1 MKEYKPIIVDHL
13 DLIGDK
19 TYLDDETLSSYHV
32 MAYRLKKLAK
42 KNMRKVKRREKIK
55 RICLKDQNY
64 V

>member
-13 DLIGDK
+13 DLIGDR

-42 KNMRKVKRREKIK
+42 KNIRKIKRIEKIK
-55 RICLKDQNY
+55 RICLRDQNY

>member
-32 MAYRLKKLAK
+32 MVDRLKNLAK
-42 KNMRKVKRREKIK
+42 KNMRKNKRREKIK

>member
-13 DLIGDK
+13 DLID
-19 TYLDDETLSSYHV
+19 V

-42 KNMRKVKRREKIK
+42 KNMRKIKRREKIK